1 MTSMSGFR
9 VLVPSRVVLGVRF
22 PVLCYLLPRTFSLG
36 SPHLTEGHART
47 KGIFMGTKK
56 NKIRWTPLGLMR
68 DSGPPHFSISLLTV
82 DQ

>member
-1 MTSMSGFR
+1 
-9 VLVPSRVVLGVRF
+9 
-22 PVLCYLLPRTFSLG
+22 
-36 SPHLTEGHART
+36 
-47 KGIFMGTKK
+47 MGTKK